1 MICTSHISGNIA
13 TGISGPRT
21 GGNLARRRYQ
31 KGALRREGKLWIL
44 RWREDV
50 LNQAGTV
57 VRVERRARVGETK
70 NLPTKKLARRV
81 ADGIVAHIN
90 EPDYRPGRVV
100 TVEQFAEVYERDVAP
115 TFKPSAAKAVR
126 SISRSYIIPSIGK
139 YRLDEVAGQVPQ
151 LMVNA
156 MQQRGL
162 SRKTIKNAV
171 AQLSA
176 MLKAARGWGYMA
188 TKLDWATLFL
198 PVEDAEKEVR
208 CFTPEEAQRLID
220 AAPEPW
226 NVCFACMAYLG
237 LRSGETLALTWAHV
251 NFETAV
257 LRVRQSTWY
266 GRILTVKSKTSR
278 RDLPLPE
285 ALAAMLAD
293 YRTRWRPNELG
304 LLFANRKGQPI
315 GAQYVRRKVLHPI
328 RERLGIPRG
337 AFHAFRHG
345 HATIMFSEGGA
356 NPKTVMD
363 SMGHSDIKTTMRY
376 THAISNDRREAVER
390 ATQAFLRRSAANLE
404 AKSLNIN

>member
-1 MICTSHISGNIA
+1 
-13 TGISGPRT
+13 
-21 GGNLARRRYQ
+21 
-31 KGALRREGKLWIL
+31 LRREGKRWIL

-50 LNQAGTV
+50 LTQAGTV

-70 NLPTKKLARRV
+70 DLPTKKLARRV
-81 ADGIVAHIN
+81 ADGIVAHVN

-126 SISRSYIIPSIGK
+126 SISRSYIIPTIGR

-198 PVEDAEKEVR
+198 PAEDAEKEVR

-226 NVCFACMAYLG
+226 NVC
-237 LRSGETLALTWAHV
+237 
-251 NFETAV
+251 
-257 LRVRQSTWY
+257 
-266 GRILTVKSKTSR
+266 
-278 RDLPLPE
+278 
-285 ALAAMLAD
+285 
-293 YRTRWRPNELG
+293 RTPFG
-304 LLFANRKGQPI
+304 
-315 GAQYVRRKVLHPI
+315 
-328 RERLGIPRG
+328 
-337 AFHAFRHG
+337 
-345 HATIMFSEGGA
+345 
-356 NPKTVMD
+356 
-363 SMGHSDIKTTMRY
+363 
-376 THAISNDRREAVER
+376 
-390 ATQAFLRRSAANLE
+390 
-404 AKSLNIN
+404 

>member
-1 MICTSHISGNIA
+1 
-13 TGISGPRT
+13 
-21 GGNLARRRYQ
+21 LARRRYQ
-31 KGALRREGKLWIL
+31 KGALRKEGKFWIL

-50 LNQAGTV
+50 LNEAGTV

-70 NLPTKKLARRV
+70 DLPTKKLARRV
-81 ADGIVAHIN
+81 ADSMVAHVN
-90 EPDYRPGRVV
+90 EPDYRPGRVI
-100 TVEQFAEVYERDVAP
+100 TVKQFAEVYERDVAP

-126 SISRSYIIPSIGK
+126 SISRSYIIPTIGK
-139 YRLDEVAGQVPQ
+139 YRLDEVVGQVPQ

-208 CFTPEEAQRLID
+208 CFTPEEGQRLID

-237 LRSGETLALTWAHV
+237 LRSGETLALTWGHV
-251 NFETAV
+251 DFENAV

-278 RDLPLPE
+278 RDLPLPD
-285 ALAAMLAD
+285 ALATMLAG
-293 YRTRWRPNELG
+293 YQTRWRPNDLG

-345 HATIMFSEGGA
+345 HPTIMFSDGGA

-363 SMGHSDIKTTMRY
+363 SLGHSDIKTTMRY

-404 AKSLNIN
+404 AKSLNINSVVGGDDGTRTRGLCRDRAAF